1 MQTCAHS
8 VGEVVLFVFL
18 LWYIFSDLWSMMK
31 VRASPWHLR
40 SDGLAHRLEHE
51 QCTAP
56 HRKARELALR
66 GD

>member
-31 VRASPWHLR
+31 VRASLWQLR
-40 SDGLAHRLEHE
+40 SDGLAHR
-51 QCTAP
+51 
-56 HRKARELALR
+56 
-66 GD
+66 